1 MKGKKLW
8 NVLLVGILA
17 FALGLGTMALYTRTF
32 TSNNNV
38 VGTAKFK
45 VSSNGTLDG
54 DGKFEV
60 LGDRLFPGADL
71 DVYDFQIDKRDTEV
85 PVKYTVSVTPVG
97 DVFGERAG
105 YPSPLKLTVLRETEN
120 GWVDIGGLNNIE
132 IIPEKDKQ
140 VENFK
145 IHLEW
150 PHNNEGDIYFEDLG
164 GSIHINVVAQQIV
177 EEEGEPDPGDPE
189 PEPTIK
195 VKAYVDIN
203 NLSVRYIDVEVEN
216 IEGADQFEI
225 EYKVGDINP
234 RTVVTEKTKMGAPR
248 QELPAVPR
256 KVAKGDIRIFDE
268 EGNFLY
274 EFKSVELIKI
284 F

>member
-60 LGDRLFPGADL
+60 LGGDRLFPGADL

-97 DVFGERAG
+97 GDVLVKELGI
-105 YPSPLKLTVLRETEN
+105 LVL
-120 GWVDIGGLNNIE
+120 
-132 IIPEKDKQ
+132 
-140 VENFK
+140 
-145 IHLEW
+145 
-150 PHNNEGDIYFEDLG
+150 
-164 GSIHINVVAQQIV
+164 
-177 EEEGEPDPGDPE
+177 
-189 PEPTIK
+189 
-195 VKAYVDIN
+195 
-203 NLSVRYIDVEVEN
+203 
-216 IEGADQFEI
+216 
-225 EYKVGDINP
+225 
-234 RTVVTEKTKMGAPR
+234 
-248 QELPAVPR
+248 
-256 KVAKGDIRIFDE
+256 
-268 EGNFLY
+268 
-274 EFKSVELIKI
+274 
-284 F
+284 